1 MNNAGPL
8 ASPHTRQSSSV
19 SAIMLQVWLALLP
32 ASLFGVW
39 LYGWPALNLLLITT
53 AAALAAE
60 ALGQRLAGRPIMPSL
75 KDGSALLTGW
85 ILAMTRPPW
94 APWWVAVIG
103 ALFAII
109 IGKQV
114 FGGLGQNLFNPA
126 MLARVALL
134 IAFPLELTT
143 WVAPQPLF
151 SANAPGFIDSLHIT
165 FVGVAPLVGGVDAI
179 SGATVLDGIK
189 TELARG
195 AELGVVLPDY
205 YRAGD
210 AMLGQMGGSLGET
223 SALLLLLGGLYL
235 IWRGHITWQI
245 PAALLGTVALL
256 ATGFHLYDPLRFA
269 HAGVHLLS
277 GGLMLA
283 AFFIATDPV
292 GSPASRRGQLVFAA
306 GIGALV
312 YIIRTWGGF
321 PEGVA
326 FAVLLMNAAT
336 PLIDHYVRPRVY
348 GRDPHGKPLDY
359 QRGRFARRLKKQQ
372 GGE

>member
-1 MNNAGPL
+1 MPGPL
-8 ASPHTRQSSSV
+8 ASPHTHQTISIGG
-19 SAIMLQVWLALLP
+19 IMLQVWLALLP
-32 ASLFGVW
+32 ASLFGIW
-39 LYGWPALNLLLITT
+39 LYGWPALNLLLLTT

-60 ALGQRLAGRPIMPSL
+60 AIGQRLLGRPVLPAL

-85 ILAMTRPPW
+85 ILAMTLPPW
-94 APWWVAVIG
+94 APWWVGVIG
-103 ALFAII
+103 AMFAII

-126 MLARVALL
+126 MLGRVALL

-151 SANAPGFIDSLHIT
+151 SASAPSFMDSLLIT
-165 FVGVAPLVGGVDAI
+165 FAAGNPLPAGVDAI

-205 YRAGD
+205 YLAGN
-210 AMLGQMGGSLGET
+210 AILGQMGGSLGET
-223 SALLLLLGGLYL
+223 SALLLALGGIYL
-235 IWRGHITWQI
+235 ILRGYISWHI
-245 PAALLGTVALL
+245 PAAMLGTVAVF
-256 ATGFHLYDPLRFA
+256 ATVFHLYDPLRFA
-269 HAGVHLLS
+269 HAGVHLFS

-292 GSPASRRGQLVFAA
+292 GSPASRRGQLLFAA

-336 PLIDHYVRPRVY
+336 PLIDHYIRPRVY
-348 GRDPHGKPLDY
+348 GRDKDGKPLSY

-372 GGE
+372 GAE

>member
-8 ASPHTRQSSSV
+8 ASPHTHQPISIGG
-19 SAIMLQVWLALLP
+19 IMLQVWLALLP
-32 ASLFGVW
+32 ASLFGIW
-39 LYGWPALNLLLITT
+39 LYGWPAFNLLLITT
-53 AAALAAE
+53 VAALAAE
-60 ALGQRLAGRPIMPSL
+60 ALGQRVAGRPVLPSL

-85 ILAMTRPPW
+85 LLAMTLPPW

-126 MLARVALL
+126 MLGRVALL

-151 SANAPGFIDSLHIT
+151 SANAPGFIDSLRIT
-165 FVGVAPLVGGVDAI
+165 FAGVGTLPGGIDAV

-205 YRAGD
+205 YHAGD
-210 AMLGQMGGSLGET
+210 ALLGQMGGSLGET
-223 SALLLLLGGLYL
+223 SALLILLGGLYL
-235 IWRGHITWQI
+235 ILRGHISWHI
-245 PAALLGTVALL
+245 PAAMLGTVALL
-256 ATGFHLYDPLRFA
+256 ATLFHLHDPLRFA
-269 HAGVHLLS
+269 DAGVHLLS

-292 GSPASRRGQLVFAA
+292 GSPASRRGQLIFAA
-306 GIGALV
+306 GIGALI

-336 PLIDHYVRPRVY
+336 PLIDHYLRPRVY
-348 GRDPHGKPLDY
+348 GRGRDGKPLDY